1 MRNPD
6 EVPVKDASNSVNCPY
21 WMQSVLLGVD
31 ALKSGE
37 RRRCLIFCSNWLE
50 VSCHDQRPSRDPEVA
65 LARESCRAVVGFL
78 CRPPLFQGFL
88 PVQRMCCTASMELA

>member
-6 EVPVKDASNSVNCPY
+6 EVPVKDAANSVNCPY
-21 WMQSVLLGVD
+21 WMQNVLLGVD
-31 ALKSGE
+31 AFKSGE
-37 RRRCLIFCSNWLE
+37 RSSNWLE

-78 CRPPLFQGFL
+78 CWPPLFQGFL